1 MLPNKPSCT
10 RSLHHLHRQD
20 KVCFMKPLIG
30 TDLKRFLRDY
40 RRQHQP
46 DFDIVGLLQSI
57 EYPANVGS
65 IFRVADGANLT
76 ELVLTGITPTPPN
89 PTIDKV
95 GRFKSLRVPW
105 RYEKEPVTAIQQL
118 KEEGY
123 TIVAVELSDT
133 AVPYH
138 TFTYPQKTALVVG
151 HEDHG
156 VTKATLGVCDAAVFL
171 PMYGKGQSLNV
182 HVAFSIVLY
191 HILHQPQP

>member
-1 MLPNKPSCT
+1 
-10 RSLHHLHRQD
+10 
-20 KVCFMKPLIG
+20 MKPLIG
-30 TDLKRFLRDY
+30 THLKRFLRDY
-40 RRQHQP
+40 RRNNRP
-46 DFDIVGLLQSI
+46 NYDVVGLLQSI

-76 ELVLTGITPTPPN
+76 GLILTGITPTPPH

-95 GRFKSLRVPW
+95 GRFKSSRVPW
-105 RYEKEPVTAIQQL
+105 RYEKEPVPAIQQL
-118 KEEGY
+118 KKEGY
-123 TIVAVELSDT
+123 AIIAVELTDT

-138 TFTYPQKTALVVG
+138 TFTYPQKSCLVVG

-156 VTKATLGVCDAAVFL
+156 VTKATLAACDTAVFL

-191 HILHQPQP
+191 HILHQNR

>member
-1 MLPNKPSCT
+1 MKICVLFLSTNSG
-10 RSLHHLHRQD
+10 RIRG
-20 KVCFMKPLIG
+20 MKPLIG

-40 RRQHQP
+40 KRENKPTH
-46 DFDIVGLLQSI
+46 DLVGLLQSV

-65 IFRVADGANLT
+65 MFRVADGAGMQ

-105 RYEKEPVTAIQQL
+105 RYEKDPVTAVQQL
-118 KEEGY
+118 KEDGY
-123 TIVAVELSDT
+123 HIVAVELADG

-138 TFTYPQKTALVVG
+138 QFEYPEKVCLVVG

-156 VTKATLGVCDAAVFL
+156 VTKAVLNQCDTAVFL
-171 PMYGKGQSLNV
+171 PMYGKGRSLNV
-182 HVAFSIVLY
+182 HVAFSIVAY
-191 HILHQPQP
+191 HILHA